1 MKIQITKKKKQESKM
16 PSSKDTNILQIFLFY
31 LRKYKIF
38 ILKVSLFLILFLHQY
53 DPFK

>member
-1 MKIQITKKKKQESKM
+1 MKIQITRKKESKM
-16 PSSKDTNILQIFLFY
+16 LSSKDTNILQIFLFY